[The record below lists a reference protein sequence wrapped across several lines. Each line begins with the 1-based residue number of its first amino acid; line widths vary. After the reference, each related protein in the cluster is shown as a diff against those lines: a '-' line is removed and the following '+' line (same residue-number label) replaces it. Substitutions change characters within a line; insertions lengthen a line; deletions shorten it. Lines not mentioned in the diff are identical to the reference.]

1 MNTDKEGL
9 IRNYLDGAASAE
21 ESREVDRLV
30 QTDPGFRRE
39 LLSEAA
45 VDARL
50 GAALVWPGEIAR
62 SRQQVLRP
70 VFLRTVLTA
79 AAAVLVLGFGL
90 VWYIATMKPIT
101 IVVMR
106 SPERVEKI
114 AASGAIPMPPAPEL
128 LGRITRVQGT
138 VLESGPDARERGTM
152 QENNPV
158 VAGCTIEVGK
168 EGQAEVEYVDGTR
181 IVLYKNTT
189 LAFDPSSGGKL
200 LHLTKG
206 AVDSSVVPQPAGEPL
221 KLYTEGMTIEVR
233 GTEFRTIADSNTTWM
248 AVRSGTVC
256 AYRHKDGRT
265 AIVPAGG
272 YVTLKKGMPFSAMPA
287 KTCPLWQGASKA
299 AAGGRY
305 P

>member
-1 MNTDKEGL
+1 MNTDKDGL

-30 QTDPGFRRE
+30 QTDPGFRRD

-70 VFLRTVLTA
+70 VFLRTALTA

-106 SPERVEKI
+106 TPVRIEKTELNQP
-114 AASGAIPMPPAPEL
+114 APLPPAPEL
-128 LGRITRVQGT
+128 LGRIVRVQGT
-138 VLESGPDARERGTM
+138 VLESGPDARERETVR
-152 QENNPV
+152 ENSPV
-158 VAGCTIEVGK
+158 AAGCIIEIGK

-181 IVLYKNTT
+181 LVLYKNTT
-189 LAFDPSSGGKL
+189 LAFDPSCGGKL
-200 LHLTKG
+200 LHLVRG
-206 AVDSSVVPQPAGEPL
+206 GVDSSVVPQPAGEPL

-248 AVRSGTVC
+248 AVRSGTVRV
-256 AYRHKDGRT
+256 YRHTDGRT

-272 YVTLKKGMPFSAMPA
+272 YVTLKKGMPFTAIPA
-287 KTCPLWQGASKA
+287 KTCPSWQGASKA